1 MGVVSATLAS
11 ALRAQ
16 AVPRALPS
24 RVVDIGATVLAG
36 WLIFGVYLDGWAH
49 NTQLPDSFWTPWHA
63 VLYSGYGALALF
75 LTLVVGQGVRSGL
88 TLPDAIPDGYAPSV
102 LGAAIFGA
110 GGAFDMVWH
119 SVIGIERGLDTLFSP
134 SHLMLAIGI
143 VLLVTGPLRSV
154 WRRGPVSRASLDGAL
169 ALVSLAMV
177 LLIIT
182 FMFQFATPFAFTPGT
197 PGDARN
203 GELGQVRA
211 LFGVLTFTAVLVSL
225 VLLAA
230 REGVLLPG
238 SITIL
243 LLADAVAM
251 FTMRANNQ
259 LVQRDVIYSTALVA
273 GIAGDVML
281 WRLRPGRS
289 SIVGV
294 RVIATALP
302 AFFFLWYYGGVAVRI
317 GTWWTPHAVTGMGVL
332 AGLTGLLVS
341 YLVFPRSET
350 APAP

>member
-1 MGVVSATLAS
+1 MTATVAPAVAPRA
-11 ALRAQ
+11 ALRA
-16 AVPRALPS
+16 VSTRFI
-24 RVVDIGATVLAG
+24 DMGATVLAA

-75 LTLVVGQGVRSGL
+75 LALVVGSRMRTGL
-88 TLPDAIPDGYAPSV
+88 PFRGAIPDGYAPSV
-102 LGAAIFGA
+102 LGAVIFGV
-110 GGAFDMVWH
+110 GGAFDMLWH
-119 SVIGIERGLDTLFSP
+119 TLIGIERGLDTLFSP

-143 VLLVTGPLRSV
+143 VLLITGPLRSV
-154 WRRGPVSRASLDGAL
+154 WRRGPVTRPSVDAAVAL
-169 ALVSLAMV
+169 ASIAMV

-203 GELGQVRA
+203 GELGQIRA
-211 LFGVLTFTAVLVSL
+211 LFGTLTFTALLISL
-225 VLLAA
+225 ILLGA

-238 SITIL
+238 SITL
-243 LLADAVAM
+243 LLLIDALAM

-259 LVQRDVIYSTALVA
+259 VVQRDVIFATALVA
-273 GIAGDVML
+273 GAAGDLML
-281 WRLRPGRS
+281 WRLRPGPRRLTA
-289 SIVGV
+289 V

-302 AFFFLWYYGGVAVRI
+302 LVLFELYFGAVALRI

-332 AGLTGLLVS
+332 AALTGLLVS
-341 YLVFPRSET
+341 YLIFPRMEDASRLG
-350 APAP
+350 